1 MSELD
6 IYQSM
11 RPSDV
16 MKVPEMI
23 ADLNDFVSGMSEI
36 AIGHKA
42 HYKKEHKFI
51 DLTTLSEKSE
61 LEEIEA
67 A

>member
-6 IYQSM
+6 IYQSI

-23 ADLNDFVSGMSEI
+23 ADLHDFVSGMSEI

-42 HYKKEHKFI
+42 QSKKAKVI
-51 DLTTLSEKSE
+51 DLMALSEKSE
-61 LEEIEA
+61 PEGIEA
-67 A
+67 D

>member
-16 MKVPEMI
+16 MMVPEMI

-36 AIGHKA
+36 AKGHKA
-42 HYKKEHKFI
+42 H
-51 DLTTLSEKSE
+51 
-61 LEEIEA
+61 
-67 A
+67 

>member
-42 HYKKEHKFI
+42 R
-51 DLTTLSEKSE
+51 
-61 LEEIEA
+61 
-67 A
+67 